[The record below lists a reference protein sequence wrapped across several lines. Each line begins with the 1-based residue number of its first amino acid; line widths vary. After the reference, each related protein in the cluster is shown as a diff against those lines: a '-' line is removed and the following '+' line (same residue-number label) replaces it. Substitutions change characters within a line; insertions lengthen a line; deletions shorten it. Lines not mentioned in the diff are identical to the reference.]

1 MKRTFLR
8 VVSMC
13 LAVLMLVG
21 AANLSVFASQIDTG
35 NDTQTLQSTVRANV
49 ARNESVIEINEKQI
63 LAELYAQLSAEEKA
77 VLVSDALIGKSYTIV
92 KPADCIV
99 VDADNKKV
107 SAKENVPGDA
117 NHVWNPTVARIIVN
131 GVTEMTVDIV
141 NGEASFAGLAA
152 TNYMVEVDYALELTV
167 DDADELKLL
176 NAARNLAGALAQ
188 LNIIAGLKGD
198 LANIIEISDGQT
210 TVRVLDELYN
220 ITYKGEGI
228 VYDGGTIVLEQGAA
242 ANAIIALYNE
252 VQQNGDFVIS
262 QDIAKYQAAENKVAY
277 LLENGENMMA
287 ALRAIREVFAD
298 LCEKSIEGDTP
309 VAPYTTLDEFVTK
322 VNMVL
327 TQLQDDCNDYKDDIA
342 EAEAK
347 LNDPAWAAVKP
358 LLEQELITLKAKLA
372 DIEQQLNDAETK
384 LQAFKAVINLF
395 DSMHATMNNVVDT
408 YADAYNNPAVKAGAT
423 DAELAALDVAVKKL
437 NGVPALRNLDNG
449 KQTYVLTETVLGTVN
464 QSIISVDVVAEV
476 WENGTEQRIGVGKI
490 DQTFNVDDNTP
501 GTEIQ
506 KRIEDENWAVL
517 TAINEG
523 WDVAYGVGLT
533 NYTVSY
539 ENVPAQVNENVT
551 CTVVFSPKSYT
562 VTADFS
568 GLPATAKY
576 GQVIVMP
583 ADSGEGTSYTY
594 TLTDAFGVSATRL
607 AGEGYAVKSDITV
620 SRKQGMAMGDPISV
634 PDFIANS
641 TVPGAAMTEQD
652 KNVLGQAAIVGSDST
667 IQYGMPKSGVTL
679 KAIPGA
685 ADVYTYSVTAVTHTA
700 TLAYKANATADAQ
713 IGYADWIPVAVKFVD
728 GGQTKTVAFGGADTV
743 TIESTTSLT
752 GVDVVYRLT
761 LSNSNLNWW
770 LTQGELEAYVT
781 LAEVLMAE
789 AKVQLSNITSIKNK
803 LAENGTMINIALSA
817 IDGLLT
823 QYAAE
828 DAAAAAI
835 TRQNLDS
842 LRANC
847 LTNGTLNILT
857 TLNGYGSTNEEILL
871 SYYTNGNSEI
881 LIDQLEVLQDE
892 FVTLLSDEKFLN
904 FMSKDPTFGQF
915 VPQILDASDMIKG
928 FAMTPVNAYIN
939 RASAELDDL
948 VDALLTDAPTGSV
961 GAFGNLYYETVVT
974 ENFEGYANLTVAVGG
989 ETVKI
994 PYFKGDVFSDA
1005 MVAELENT
1013 ILGLMQNVEASLGGA
1028 AKYYEAPNYQSYL
1041 PTVGESVEAY
1051 LVRVNESIALVYT
1064 PIVYNISIEGSVDTI
1079 PSVTYKGGD
1088 TVIELPTPTTKQT
1101 SYTYIIA
1108 GVEVTDVAYNKSGN
1122 PKKIKLSDYA
1132 IDFDHLFT
1140 STDAIIKR
1148 VEVNVTDK
1156 HFLEFV
1162 DALNNAFRAAGADM
1176 TFIPTYDIL
1185 RSSMTDDIDYRY
1197 GLVLRVG
1204 AGSTSMSIGA
1214 MQDPLLAA
1222 LGSYNSIALEDQAFF
1237 DGAKISVQA
1246 IIEML
1251 SNSGLS
1257 MDGIYNMIDNNG
1269 SIITNTELKD
1279 LNSMSGSLN
1288 NVGGLI
1294 MSNTMTLS
1302 RDIGD
1307 GETETFN
1314 VALYTSLS
1322 GTSSTLLAAKKA
1334 IGTIKNYVNLS
1345 ADEGVFDLELDM
1357 PDQLYPYYMSA
1368 MILLDQTSFDN
1379 VQTGMDLQ
1387 TTMDYYKDMIYGLTG
1402 QDNFS
1407 TETIENSLAEI
1418 GRSVDLSAYADT
1430 FKTVKG
1436 LINFILDENNEQ
1448 LQINVLESTH
1458 KNYKAQMTVAASPLF
1473 DRLPA
1478 QYELVK
1484 MLIAE
1489 ATPGATLD
1497 LTYNVTIKDR
1507 EINYTAMV
1515 FDNSESGLN
1524 KFYYTADLGSALAGL
1539 GNNSVVILMND
1550 ANVGNVTISSNAF
1563 INLNGFTITGN
1574 LNTSARVTISD
1585 STLHTTG
1592 NGVGGVDGALT
1603 GNFILTGGK
1612 YTQTP
1617 AASMIKAGYELVDG
1631 CVANIY
1637 YTIEEDA
1644 NGNISINIPADI
1656 LSKTTVPE
1664 IKAMAVDMAMDI
1676 AFKIYNA
1683 GALYVD
1689 GNDIYSF
1696 ATEDLLSF
1704 ASKSVRG
1711 IADELISKVD
1721 TDNIRALAE
1730 QIYHELLDFETI
1742 SANIKSENGVI
1753 ADYALTTYGWAFA
1766 SGVSA
1771 KNTVKIDLVE
1781 GEKIDRVLSIAVV
1794 GTEEE
1799 KNLLSALFA
1808 EMAKTIEF
1816 APSIGKFSIS
1826 YSGGLSVDYSGA
1838 LTAGINL
1845 SHNNNYAALIIA
1857 AVASATNDAALKNV
1871 LANYLADP
1879 SYANINAMATAIENI
1894 TLSQFIKGLKHL
1906 KNVDCATMLAGLGVS
1921 SAEIVAL
1928 EEIYGDLIYIAGVM
1942 LERFDID
1949 GGNQM
1954 LKYYKN
1960 GAFASYT
1967 FGPKTVANI
1976 TFTLSMTLLNS
1987 APDLNQIPEIDLTL
2001 APVKATYN
2009 EGENIEWLIT
2019 VKNVS
2024 EFTAYN
2030 VVVTDENGA
2039 VIKNFGTLN
2048 AGAEASYTVT
2058 DAAPA
2063 VTALAT
2069 LVSKQVLA
2077 TWKDGDSYVDDAG
2090 FTATADAY
2098 VTVYQDIEPNV
2109 TIAIAPVENRTYIK
2123 GQAIEWRV
2131 VLNNTGD
2138 YAELVELIDD
2148 AGNYLFEGALG
2159 ANEEYI
2165 LFFTSTADTVGV
2177 LTKTVTV
2184 KWEDKDYITSDDANN
2199 TASASAS
2206 VTVIEMI
2213 PDPDQ
2218 DDYKPV
2224 LTVDMT
2230 SDKTSYQKGETIT
2243 WTITVV
2249 NNSEFTAY
2257 NVTVRD
2263 ELAGKEWTIPA
2274 MSKDGEQTFVV
2285 STTANKVG
2293 TITNTASVSWEDGDK
2308 IADEPHIAE
2317 DTLSVTVTE
2326 PTTPPTPGT
2335 PSGGG
2340 SSRPAIKDPKLD
2352 TAISS
2357 DKMMGAT
2364 VLTVDSIK
2372 YLHLDIHVDGMTVA
2386 EVLDALKIQTTG
2398 SRVEVQTEILNT
2410 KTVGDQEYVVTGSVL
2425 KITASNYAGKVEK
2438 EYVIVIDGDVN
2449 CDGLVNSGDAVY
2461 IAWHYCDIAEIDGAA
2476 AMIAATGN
2484 TKDKDVQVDDAL
2496 RIVLKYLQWNT
2507 GSDR

>member
-21 AANLSVFASQIDTG
+21 AANLSVFASQIDRG

-49 ARNESVIEINEKQI
+49 ARNESVIEINDKQI

-77 VLVSDALIGKSYTIV
+77 VLVSDALIGESYTIA
-92 KPADCIV
+92 KPANCIR

-107 SAKENVPGDA
+107 IAAVNVTGDA

-131 GVTEMTVDIV
+131 GATVKTVPVI
-141 NGEASFAGLAA
+141 NGEASFAGLDA

-167 DDADELKLL
+167 DDVVEYKLI
-176 NAARNLAGALAQ
+176 NAAANLAGALAQ

-198 LANIIEISDGQT
+198 LANIVEISVLDT
-210 TVRVLDELYN
+210 TVRALDELYN
-220 ITYKGEGI
+220 ITYM
-228 VYDGGTIVLEQGAA
+228 GGGVAYSGNTIELAQGATA
-242 ANAIIALYNE
+242 DAIIALYNE
-252 VQQNGDFVIS
+252 VQTKGGFVIS
-262 QDIAKYQAAENKVAY
+262 QYIAEYEAAENKVAY
-277 LLENGENMMA
+277 LLENGEDMMA
-287 ALRAIREVFAD
+287 TLRAIRELFAD
-298 LCEKSIEGDTP
+298 LCEKSAEDDAP
-309 VAPYTTLDEFVTK
+309 VAPYTTLGEFVTK

-327 TQLQDDCNDYKDDIA
+327 TQLQYDCDNYKDDIA
-342 EAEAK
+342 KAEEK

-372 DIEQQLNDAETK
+372 DIEQQLNDANTK
-384 LQAFKAVINLF
+384 LTAFNAVIGLF
-395 DSMHATMNNVVDT
+395 DSMHTTMNSVVDK
-408 YADAYNNPAVKAGAT
+408 YAVAYTDPAVKADAT
-423 DAELAALDVAVKKL
+423 ATELDALYAAVKQV
-437 NGVPALRNLDNG
+437 NGIPAIRDLDNG

-476 WENGTEQRIGVGKI
+476 WENGTKQRIGVGKI
-490 DQTFNVDDNTP
+490 DRTFNVDNDVS
-501 GTEIQ
+501 GDAIIDQ
-506 KRIEDENWAVL
+506 IVAENMAVSS
-517 TAINEG
+517 AIDEG
-523 WDVAYGVGLT
+523 WDLAYGVGLT

-539 ENVPAQVNENVT
+539 ENVPAQVNEHVT

-568 GLPATAKY
+568 GLPATAEY
-576 GQVIVMP
+576 GQVIYMP

-594 TLTDAFGVSATRL
+594 TVTDAFETSATRL
-607 AGEGYAVKSDITV
+607 AGEGYAVQSAITV

-634 PDFIANS
+634 PNFIGNS

-685 ADVYTYSVTAVTHTA
+685 AEVFTYSVSAVTHTA
-700 TLAYKANATADAQ
+700 TLAYKANATAEAK
-713 IGYADWIPVAVKFVD
+713 IGYADWIPVAVQYVE
-728 GGQTKTVAFGGADTV
+728 GGQTKTVNFVTDTV
-743 TIESTTSLT
+743 VIESTTSLT
-752 GVDVVYRLT
+752 SVDVIYRLT
-761 LSNSNLNWW
+761 LSDSSLSWW
-770 LTQGELEAYVT
+770 LAQGEIEAYVT
-781 LAEVLMAE
+781 LAKVLMDE
-789 AKVQLSNITSIKNK
+789 AKVQLSNITGIKNK
-803 LAENGTMINIALSA
+803 LAENGTMINVALGA

-823 QYAAE
+823 QYAAKDE
-828 DAAAAAI
+828 AAAAI

-871 SYYTNGNSEI
+871 TYYTGNNSEI
-881 LIDQLEVLQDE
+881 LIDQLEILQDE
-892 FVTLLSDEKFLN
+892 FVTLLSDEKFLD
-904 FMSKDPTFGQF
+904 FMSNDPTFGQF
-915 VPQILDASDMIKG
+915 VPEIVGASDMIKA
-928 FAMTPVNAYIN
+928 FEMTPVNAYIN
-939 RASAELDDL
+939 RASADLDDL

-961 GAFGNLYYETVVT
+961 GTFDNLYYETVVT
-974 ENFEGYANLTVAVGG
+974 EAFEGYANLTISVGS

-994 PYFKGDVFSDA
+994 PYFKGDIFSDA
-1005 MVAELENT
+1005 MIAELENT
-1013 ILGLMQNVEASLGGA
+1013 IRGLMQKVEASLGSA
-1028 AKYYEAPNYQSYL
+1028 AKYYREPNYQSVL
-1041 PTVGESVEAY
+1041 PAVGESVEAY
-1051 LVRVNESIALVYT
+1051 LVRVNESIALTYT
-1064 PIVYNISIEGSVDTI
+1064 AIVYNISIKDSVDTI
-1079 PSVTYKGGD
+1079 PSVTYKGTD

-1108 GVEVTDVAYNKSGN
+1108 GVEITDVTYNKSGN
-1122 PKKIKLSDYA
+1122 PKKIKLGDYA
-1132 IDFDHLFT
+1132 IDFDKLFT
-1140 STDAIIKR
+1140 STDAVIER
-1148 VEVNVTDK
+1148 REVNVTDE

-1162 DALNNAFRAAGADM
+1162 DALNSAFRAAGADM
-1176 TFIPTYDIL
+1176 TFIPTYDVL
-1185 RSSMTDDIDYRY
+1185 RSSLTGEVEYRY
-1197 GLVLRVG
+1197 GLILRVG

-1214 MQDPLLAA
+1214 MQDPLLDA
-1222 LGSYNSIALEDQAFF
+1222 LGSYNSIALENKAFF

-1246 IIEML
+1246 ILEML
-1251 SNSGLS
+1251 ANSGLS

-1294 MSNTMTLS
+1294 MSNTMALS

-1322 GTSSTLLAAKKA
+1322 GSSSTLLAAKKA
-1334 IGTIKNYVNLS
+1334 IGTLKSYVNLS

-1387 TTMDYYKDMIYGLTG
+1387 TTMDYYKNMVYGLTG
-1402 QDNFS
+1402 DANFN
-1407 TETIENSLAEI
+1407 TETIENSLAEL
-1418 GRSVDLSAYADT
+1418 GRTVDLSAYADT
-1430 FKTVKG
+1430 FNTVKG
-1436 LINFILDENNEQ
+1436 LINFILAENNDQ
-1448 LQINVLESTH
+1448 MQIKVLESTH
-1458 KNYKAQMTVAASPLF
+1458 KNYKVQMTVAASPLF

-1497 LTYNVTIKDR
+1497 LTFNVTIKDR

-1524 KFYYTADLGSALAGL
+1524 KFYYTADLASALSGL

-1550 ANVGNVTISSNAF
+1550 ATVGNVNIPSNAF

-1574 LNTSARVTISD
+1574 LKTSARVTISD

-1603 GNFILTGGK
+1603 GNFILTGGS

-1617 AASMIKAGYELVDG
+1617 AASMIKDGYELVNG

-1644 NGNISINIPADI
+1644 NGNLTINIPADI
-1656 LSKTTVPE
+1656 LSKTTIPE
-1664 IKAMAVDMAMDI
+1664 IKAMAIDMAMDI
-1676 AFKIYNA
+1676 AFNIYNA

-1696 ATEDLLSF
+1696 ATEDLMSF
-1704 ASKSVRG
+1704 ATKSVRG
-1711 IADELISKVD
+1711 IADELISKVNI
-1721 TDNIRALAE
+1721 DNIRALAE

-1742 SANIKSENGVI
+1742 AANIKSENGVI

-1771 KNTVKIDLVE
+1771 KNTVKIDLVH
-1781 GEKIDRVLSIAVV
+1781 GKQIDRNLNIAVV

-1799 KNLLSALFA
+1799 KALLSALFS

-1816 APSIGKFSIS
+1816 TPSIGKFSIS
-1826 YSGGLSVDYSGA
+1826 YNGGLNVDYSGA
-1838 LTAGINL
+1838 LTAGIDL
-1845 SHNNNYAALIIA
+1845 SHNNNYAALMVA
-1857 AVASATNDAALKNV
+1857 AVASATNDAALKTV
-1871 LANYLADP
+1871 LANYLADA

-1894 TLSQFIKGLKHL
+1894 KLSQFIKGLKHL

-1921 SAEIVAL
+1921 SAEIVSL
-1928 EEIYGDLIYIAGVM
+1928 EEIYGDLIYIAGVL
-1942 LERFDID
+1942 LERLDID
-1949 GGNQM
+1949 GGDQM

-1967 FGPKTVANI
+1967 FGPKTVKNI
-1976 TFTLSMTLLNS
+1976 TFTLSLTMLTG
-1987 APDLNQIPEIDLTL
+1987 APDVNQIPDIALTV

-2019 VKNVS
+2019 VKNNS
-2024 EFTAYN
+2024 EFTAYD
-2030 VVVTDENGA
+2030 VIVTDETGA
-2039 VIKNFGTLN
+2039 VIKNFGKLI
-2048 AGAEASYTVT
+2048 AGDVASYTVT

-2063 VTALAT
+2063 VTALET
-2069 LVSKQVLA
+2069 IISKKVNA
-2077 TWKDGDSYVDDAG
+2077 TWKDGDSYADDAG
-2090 FTATADAY
+2090 FVATAEAR
-2098 VTVYQDIEPNV
+2098 VTVYQDIEPNI
-2109 TIAIAPVENRTYIK
+2109 TITIAPVENRTYIK
-2123 GQAIEWRV
+2123 GQTIVWKV
-2131 VLNNTGD
+2131 TLNNTGD
-2138 YAELVELIDD
+2138 YAGYVEVRDD
-2148 AGNYLFEGALG
+2148 AGNYLYEAPLSGSDEFNFE
-2159 ANEEYI
+2159 
-2165 LFFTSTADTVGV
+2165 SVADVVGV

-2184 KWEDKDYITSDDANN
+2184 NWVDDDKIATDDADN
-2199 TASASAS
+2199 TAQASAS
-2206 VTVIEMI
+2206 VVVIEMI
-2213 PDPDQ
+2213 PDPDEE
-2218 DDYKPV
+2218 DYKPV
-2224 LTVDMT
+2224 LTIDMT
-2230 SDKTSYQKGETIT
+2230 SDKTSYQKGENIT
-2243 WTITVV
+2243 WTITVK
-2249 NNSEFTAY
+2249 NNSEYTAY
-2257 NVTVRD
+2257 DVSVWN
-2263 ELAGKEWTIPA
+2263 ELAGKEWTIPTL
-2274 MSKDGEQTFVV
+2274 SKDGEQTFVAITV
-2285 STTANKVG
+2285 ADVAG
-2293 TITNTASVSWEDGDK
+2293 TITNYATASWEDGDK

-2317 DTLSVTVTE
+2317 DSLSVTVTE
-2326 PTTPPTPGT
+2326 PTTPPTPDT
-2335 PSGGG
+2335 PTGGG
-2340 SSRPAIKDPKLD
+2340 STGSSKPAIKDPKVD
-2352 TAISS
+2352 TDISS
-2357 DKMMGAT
+2357 DKMIGAT
-2364 VLTVDSIK
+2364 VATVDSIK

-2398 SRVEVQTEILNT
+2398 SRVELQTEILNT
-2410 KTVGDQEYVVTGSVL
+2410 RTVGDQEYVVTGSVL
-2425 KITASNYAGKVEK
+2425 KIKASNYAGSVEK
-2438 EYVIVIDGDVN
+2438 EYVIVVDGDVN
-2449 CDGLVNSGDAVY
+2449 CDGVINAGDAVAL
-2461 IAWHYCDIAEIDGAA
+2461 AWSYCGNAQIKDPAVL
-2476 AMIAATGN
+2476 MAATGN
-2484 TKDKDVQVDDAL
+2484 TKDKNVQVDDAL